1 MTGTQR
7 YSDNKH
13 GCGMM
18 NERLFAIII
27 KLPHKTIME
36 LSEIA
41 KSKKTTV
48 PTVIQKVVEN
58 YVG

>member
-1 MTGTQR
+1 
-7 YSDNKH
+7 
-13 GCGMM
+13 M

-27 KLPHKTIME
+27 KLPYKTIME

-48 PTVIQKVVEN
+48 LTVIQKVVEN
-58 YVG
+58 YVA